1 MRIPF
6 TPGFGE
12 NPYILIGRSYVVD
25 KYDDILSNDDR
36 GLFKHPLI
44 VGARATGKTVLLH
57 RLLDIAK
64 QHKYATEYIS
74 TQTGIYEQLICDLS
88 GMEFIVSKGKK
99 LEINPSVSVS
109 VPSSKG
115 TAMFSISGI
124 RFERNEDKRFFDINL
139 AAVICSILNKKKV
152 KGVAIAI
159 DEMNMAYIDDIRKI
173 ATTMQTLIANGFP
186 VSFIGAGL
194 PEYID
199 EIKNDASISFIRRMG
214 QTDIGNLDLNDI
226 ALAIDKTC
234 RDYDI
239 QMDEQVSMEIASAS
253 DGSPFIA
260 QLFAYNACALARKRD
275 GKHIYIT
282 IDDCYNGFEEGLI
295 TVFTSLVKP
304 TLKSLTEKELD
315 FMKAMG
321 ELYPTLKI
329 KIGDIVKIT
338 GQTRQYINIYKN
350 RLIDKHIIKGD
361 GHGYIKCVIPYMTM
375 YLSDPDKYNETTTMD
390 MTSMD
395 NDPTAWTRR

>member
-1 MRIPF
+1 
-6 TPGFGE
+6 
-12 NPYILIGRSYVVD
+12 
-25 KYDDILSNDDR
+25 
-36 GLFKHPLI
+36 
-44 VGARATGKTVLLH
+44 
-57 RLLDIAK
+57 
-64 QHKYATEYIS
+64 
-74 TQTGIYEQLICDLS
+74 
-88 GMEFIVSKGKK
+88 MEFIVSKGKK
-99 LEINPSVSVS
+99 LEVNPSATVS
-109 VPSSKG
+109 VPSSTG
-115 TAMFSISGI
+115 STTFSISGI
-124 RFERNEDKRFFDINL
+124 RFERNEDKRFFDVDL
-139 AAVICSILNKKKV
+139 ASAICSILNKKKV

-186 VSFIGAGL
+186 VSFIGAGI

-199 EIKNDASISFIRRMG
+199 EIKNDTSISFIRRMG
-214 QTDIGNLDLNDI
+214 QIDIGNLSLDDI

-239 QMDEQVSMEIASAS
+239 QTDGQASMAIASAS

-260 QLFAYNACALARKRD
+260 QLFAYNACAIARKRD
-275 GKHIYIT
+275 SKHIYIT
-282 IDDCYNGFEEGLI
+282 IDDCYDGFEEGLS

-321 ELYPTLKI
+321 ELYPTSKI

-338 GQTRQYINIYKN
+338 GQTKQYINIYKH
-350 RLIDKHIIKGD
+350 RLIDKRIIKGD
-361 GHGYIKCVIPYMTM
+361 GRGYIKCIIPYMTM
-375 YLSDPDKYNETTTMD
+375 YLSDPGKYDETTTMD